1 LSSLASVGREALKR
15 RPGTQVPELLDPAED
30 SRYNLYVHEH
40 LYFVYILASGRNGTL
55 YIGVTNDVMRRTWE
69 HKSDLIEG
77 FTRKYGVHILV
88 WYETHNDINEAIIR
102 EKKLKHW
109 KRAWKIELIEQQNSG
124 WNDLYDRLIG
134 EIVLPDAPGSPFPR
148 TNAER

>member
-1 LSSLASVGREALKR
+1 MPVH
-15 RPGTQVPELLDPAED
+15 LDIGGNLQ
-30 SRYNLYVHEH
+30 YNLCVHEH
-40 LYFVYILASGRNGTL
+40 LYFVYIVASRRNGTL
-55 YIGVTNDVMRRTWE
+55 YVGITNDVLRRTWE

-109 KRAWKIELIEQQNSG
+109 KRAWKIELIEKQNSG

-134 EIVLPDAPGSPFPR
+134 EIALPDVPGSPFPR
-148 TNAER
+148 TNADR